1 MVHCVKQTHE
11 EDKNAEVQIYILSA
25 KSEAVALALSAI
37 IEMRYAEKLAAG
49 RNASCRRDKEILVL
63 DTELPS
69 GSPPHNPQP
78 GMRNIRPQQC
88 TKLQSE
94 LKRVLI

>member
-1 MVHCVKQTHE
+1 MHKR
-11 EDKNAEVQIYILSA
+11 KPIAEVQIYILSA
-25 KSEAVALALSAI
+25 NSEAVALALSAI
-37 IEMRYAEKLAAG
+37 IDMRYAEKLAAG
-49 RNASCRRDKEILVL
+49 RDVSCRRDMKILVL

-88 TKLQSE
+88 TRIQVS
-94 LKRVLI
+94 

>member
-1 MVHCVKQTHE
+1 VKQTNE
-11 EDKNAEVQIYILSA
+11 ENENAEVQIYILSA
-25 KSEAVALALSAI
+25 NSEAIALALSAI
-37 IEMRYAEKLAAG
+37 AEMRYAEKLAAG
-49 RNASCRRDKEILVL
+49 RDASCRRDKEILVL

-94 LKRVLI
+94 MKRAFI